1 MDKSRRA
8 FLGKSFAAIG
18 AAALAPSLLSSCTGG
33 AEKPAASAADGKP
46 NSVFNGVAIG
56 TITYSWR
63 SMPGGLEN
71 IVKYCKETGISTIE
85 LMSGDLES
93 YMGIPANPMQ
103 RIMQEAMRNAQ
114 PAAPAAGGPGAG
126 GPGAAPAG
134 GPGAAPAGGRPGG
147 PGAGGPG
154 GAPAGGPGGPGGFRR
169 PTFTPEQ
176 QAEIDKYNEDVKV
189 WRKNIDMDKV
199 AAAKKYLDDNGI
211 EAHIVKFSPGNWD
224 DDQIDYAFKVA
235 KAMGAKGVSDELNL
249 ESAKKM
255 APFAEKYGLKAIF
268 HNHMQYAE
276 DPNACDPILA
286 VSPAVAL
293 NFDSGHFFGSTGR
306 NPIEM
311 IEKYHDRI
319 VSLHIKD
326 KTGPNTQPTPNQNQV
341 WGQGEMPL
349 AEVLN
354 YIKEKKYPI
363 YCDIELEYDV
373 KPWSNA
379 VKEVKTCVD
388 YARQI
393 LL

>member
-1 MDKSRRA
+1 
-8 FLGKSFAAIG
+8 
-18 AAALAPSLLSSCTGG
+18 
-33 AEKPAASAADGKP
+33 
-46 NSVFNGVAIG
+46 
-56 TITYSWR
+56 
-63 SMPGGLEN
+63 MPGGLEN

-147 PGAGGPG
+147 PG
-154 GAPAGGPGGPGGFRR
+154 AGGPGGPGGFRR

>member
-1 MDKSRRA
+1 
-8 FLGKSFAAIG
+8 
-18 AAALAPSLLSSCTGG
+18 
-33 AEKPAASAADGKP
+33 
-46 NSVFNGVAIG
+46 
-56 TITYSWR
+56 
-63 SMPGGLEN
+63 MPGGLEN
-71 IVKYCKETGISTIE
+71 IVKYCKETGISTLE
-85 LMSGDLES
+85 LMSNDLEA
-93 YMGIPANPMQ
+93 YLGIPENPMQ

-114 PAAPAAGGPGAG
+114 PAAPAAPAAGAPG
-126 GPGAAPAG
+126 APAG
-134 GPGAAPAGGRPGG
+134 GPGGTRPGGGPGGGPGG
-147 PGAGGPG
+147 PG
-154 GAPAGGPGGPGGFRR
+154 GGPGGPGGFRR
-169 PTFTPEQ
+169 PSFTPEQ
-176 QAEIDKYNEDVKV
+176 QAEIDKYNADVKE
-189 WRKNIDMDKV
+189 WRRNIDMDKV

-235 KAMGAKGVSDELNL
+235 KAMGAKGVSDELSL

-276 DPNACDPILA
+276 DPNACDPVLA

-326 KTGPNTQPTPNQNQV
+326 KTGPNTQPTPNTNQV

-379 VKEVKTCVD
+379 VKEVKTCVN

>member
-18 AAALAPSLLSSCTGG
+18 AAALAPQLLTSC
-33 AEKPAASAADGKP
+33 ADANNAAAPAADGKP

-85 LMSGDLES
+85 LMSNDLEA
-93 YMGIPANPMQ
+93 YLGIPESPMQ
-103 RIMQEAMRNAQ
+103 RIMAEARAAQ
-114 PAAPAAGGPGAG
+114 AAAAPAAPAGAPAGGPGAPGAG
-126 GPGAAPAG
+126 GPGA
-134 GPGAAPAGGRPGG
+134 

-154 GAPAGGPGGPGGFRR
+154 APGAGGPGGPGGPGGFRR
-169 PTFTPEQ
+169 PSFTPEQ
-176 QAEIDKYNEDVKV
+176 QAEIDKYNADVKV
-189 WRKNIDMDKV
+189 WRANIDMDKV

-235 KAMGAKGVSDELNL
+235 KAMGAKGVSDELSV

-276 DPNACDPILA
+276 DPNACDPVLA
-286 VSPAVAL
+286 VSPACAL

-326 KTGPNTQPTPNQNQV
+326 KTGPNTQPTPNTNQV

-373 KPWSNA
+373 KSWSDA
-379 VKEVKTCVD
+379 VKEVKTCVN

>member
-8 FLGKSFAAIG
+8 FIGKSFAAIG
-18 AAALAPSLLSSCTGG
+18 AAALAPQLLSSCEGN
-33 AEKPAASAADGKP
+33 AAAPAADGKP

-85 LMSGDLES
+85 LMSNDLEA
-93 YMGIPANPMQ
+93 YLGIPESPMQ
-103 RIMQEAMRNAQ
+103 RIMAEARAAQ
-114 PAAPAAGGPGAG
+114 AA
-126 GPGAAPAG
+126 AAPAG
-134 GPGAAPAGGRPGG
+134 GAPAGAPGAPGAGGPGG
-147 PGAGGPG
+147 PGAGGP
-154 GAPAGGPGGPGGFRR
+154 GGPGGPGGFRR
-169 PTFTPEQ
+169 PSFTPEQ
-176 QAEIDKYNEDVKV
+176 QAEIDKYNADVKV
-189 WRKNIDMDKV
+189 WRANIDMDKV

-235 KAMGAKGVSDELNL
+235 KAMGAKGVSDELSV

-276 DPNACDPILA
+276 DPNACDPVLA
-286 VSPAVAL
+286 VSPAVSL
-293 NFDSGHFFGSTGR
+293 NFDAGHFFGSTGR

-319 VSLHIKD
+319 VSIHIKD

-363 YCDIELEYDV
+363 YCDIELEYEV
-373 KPWSNA
+373 KPWSDA
-379 VKEVKTCVD
+379 VKEVKTCVN

>member
-18 AAALAPSLLSSCTGG
+18 AAALAPQLLSSCTTDG
-33 AEKPAASAADGKP
+33 ANKPVASTDGKP

-85 LMSGDLES
+85 LMSNDLEA
-93 YMGIPANPMQ
+93 YLGIPESPLQ
-103 RIMQEAMRNAQ
+103 RIMAEARASQ
-114 PAAPAAGGPGAG
+114 AAAAPTP
-126 GPGAAPAG
+126 AP
-134 GPGAAPAGGRPGG
+134 GRP
-147 PGAGGPG
+147 AGGPG
-154 GAPAGGPGGPGGFRR
+154 GAPGPGGPGGFRR
-169 PTFTPEQ
+169 PSFTPEQ
-176 QAEIDKYNEDVKV
+176 QAEIDKYNADVKA
-189 WRKNIDMDKV
+189 WRRNIDMDKV

-235 KAMGAKGVSDELNL
+235 KAMGAKGVSDELNV

-276 DPNACDPILA
+276 DPNACDPVLA

-319 VSLHIKD
+319 VSIHIKD

-363 YCDIELEYDV
+363 YCDIELEYEV

-379 VKEVKTCVD
+379 VKEVKTCVN

-393 LL
+393 LM

>member
-8 FLGKSFAAIG
+8 FIGKSFAAIG
-18 AAALAPSLLSSCTGG
+18 AVALAPQMLSSCTDGN
-33 AEKPAASAADGKP
+33 KPSATAADGKP

-71 IVKYCKETGISTIE
+71 IVKYCKEAGISTIE
-85 LMSGDLES
+85 LMSGDLEA
-93 YMGIPANPMQ
+93 YLGIPASPMQ
-103 RIMQEAMRNAQ
+103 RIMQEARAAQ
-114 PAAPAAGGPGAG
+114 AA
-126 GPGAAPAG
+126 AAPAG
-134 GPGAAPAGGRPGG
+134 GPGAGRPG
-147 PGAGGPG
+147 PGGPG
-154 GAPAGGPGGPGGFRR
+154 GAPGGPGGFRR
-169 PTFTPEQ
+169 PNFTPEQ
-176 QAEIDKYNEDVKV
+176 QAEIDKYNQDVKN
-189 WRKNIDMDKV
+189 WRINIDLNKV

-235 KAMGAKGVSDELNL
+235 KAMGAKGVSDELSV

-276 DPNACDPILA
+276 DPNACDPVLA

-319 VSLHIKD
+319 VSIHIKD
-326 KTGPNTQPTPNQNQV
+326 KTGPNTQPTPNTNQV

-373 KPWSNA
+373 KSWSNA
-379 VKEVKTCVD
+379 VKEVKTCVN

>member
-18 AAALAPSLLSSCTGG
+18 AAAIAPSLLSSCTG
-33 AEKPAASAADGKP
+33 AEKPAAPASDGKP

-71 IVKYCKETGISTIE
+71 VVKYCKATGISTLE
-85 LMSGDLES
+85 LMSDALES
-93 YMGIPANPMQ
+93 YLGAPENPTM

-114 PAAPAAGGPGAG
+114 PAAPAGGT
-126 GPGAAPAG
+126 PAG
-134 GPGAAPAGGRPGG
+134 GPRPGAGAPGPGG
-147 PGAGGPG
+147 PGAGGARPG
-154 GAPAGGPGGPGGFRR
+154 GGPGAGGPGGPGGFRR
-169 PTFTPEQ
+169 PSFTPEQ
-176 QAEIDKYNEDVKV
+176 QAVIDKYNEEIKQ
-189 WRKNIDMDKV
+189 WRLNIDLDKV
-199 AAAKKYLDDNGI
+199 AAAKQYLADNGI
-211 EAHIVKFSPGNWD
+211 DAHIVKFSPGNWEPD
-224 DDQIDYAFKVA
+224 MIDYAFKVA
-235 KAMGAKGVSDELNL
+235 KAMGAKGVSDELSV
-249 ESAKKM
+249 ESAKNM
-255 APFAEKYGLKAIF
+255 APYAEKYGLKAIF

-276 DPNACDPILA
+276 DPNACDPVLA
-286 VSPAVAL
+286 VSPACAL

-319 VSLHIKD
+319 VSIHIKD
-326 KTGPNTQPTPNQNQV
+326 KTGPNTQPTPNTNQV

-373 KPWSNA
+373 KPWSDA
-379 VKEVKTCVD
+379 VKEVRTCVN

-393 LL
+393 LM

>member
-18 AAALAPSLLSSCTGG
+18 AAALAPQLLTSC
-33 AEKPAASAADGKP
+33 ADANNAAAPAADGKP

-85 LMSGDLES
+85 LMSNDLEA
-93 YMGIPANPMQ
+93 YLGIPESPMQ
-103 RIMQEAMRNAQ
+103 RIMAEARAAQ
-114 PAAPAAGGPGAG
+114 AAAAPAAPAGAPAGGPGAPGAG
-126 GPGAAPAG
+126 GPGA
-134 GPGAAPAGGRPGG
+134 
-147 PGAGGPG
+147 PGAGGP
-154 GAPAGGPGGPGGFRR
+154 GGPGGPGGFRR
-169 PTFTPEQ
+169 PSFTPEQ
-176 QAEIDKYNEDVKV
+176 QAEIDKYNADVKV
-189 WRKNIDMDKV
+189 WRANIDMDKV

-235 KAMGAKGVSDELNL
+235 KAMGAKGVSDELSV

-276 DPNACDPILA
+276 DPNACDPVLA
-286 VSPAVAL
+286 VSPACAL

-326 KTGPNTQPTPNQNQV
+326 KTGPNTQPTPNTNQV

-373 KPWSNA
+373 KSWSDA
-379 VKEVKTCVD
+379 VKEVKTCVN

>member
-8 FLGKSFAAIG
+8 FLGKSFTAIG
-18 AAALAPSLLSSCTGG
+18 AAALAPSLFSSCAG
-33 AEKPAASAADGKP
+33 ASSKPATPASDGKP

-56 TITYSWR
+56 TITYSFR

-71 IVKYCKETGISTIE
+71 VVKYCREAGISTVE
-85 LMSGDLES
+85 LMSNDLEA
-93 YMGIPANPMQ
+93 YLGIPESPMR
-103 RIMQEAMRNAQ
+103 RIMQEAMKNM
-114 PAAPAAGGPGAG
+114 PAPAPGA
-126 GPGAAPAG
+126 P
-134 GPGAAPAGGRPGG
+134 RQ
-147 PGAGGPG
+147 
-154 GAPAGGPGGPGGFRR
+154 R

-176 QAEIDKYNEDVKV
+176 QAEIDKYNADVKE

-211 EAHIVKFSPGNWD
+211 EAHVVKFSPGNWE

-249 ESAKKM
+249 EAAKKT
-255 APFAEKYGLKAIF
+255 APFAEKYGIYTIY

-276 DPNACDPILA
+276 NPTICDPVLA
-286 VSPAVAL
+286 VSPNVML
-293 NFDSGHFFGSTGR
+293 NFDAGHFFGSTGR

-319 VSLHIKD
+319 VSMHIKD
-326 KTGPNTQPTPNQNQV
+326 KTGPNTDPTPNQNQV
-341 WGQGEMPL
+341 WGQGQMPL

-379 VKEVKTCVD
+379 VKEVKTCVN

>member
-18 AAALAPSLLSSCTGG
+18 AAALAPSLLSSCTDG
-33 AEKPAASAADGKP
+33 AEKPAAPAADGKP

-235 KAMGAKGVSDELNL
+235 KAIGAKGVSDELNL

>member
-18 AAALAPSLLSSCTGG
+18 AAALAPQLLSSCAGNS
-33 AEKPAASAADGKP
+33 AAPAADGKP

-93 YMGIPANPMQ
+93 YLGIPESPMQ
-103 RIMQEAMRNAQ
+103 RIMAEARAAQ
-114 PAAPAAGGPGAG
+114 TAAAPAAPAGGARPGGAPGPGGPG
-126 GPGAAPAG
+126 GPGAAP
-134 GPGAAPAGGRPGG
+134 
-147 PGAGGPG
+147 
-154 GAPAGGPGGPGGFRR
+154 GPGGPAGFRR
-169 PTFTPEQ
+169 PSFTPEQ
-176 QAEIDKYNEDVKV
+176 QAEIDKYNEDVKK
-189 WRKNIDMDKV
+189 WRANIDMDKV

-211 EAHIVKFSPGNWD
+211 EAHIVKFSPGNWEPEM
-224 DDQIDYAFKVA
+224 IDYAFKVA
-235 KAMGAKGVSDELNL
+235 KAMGAKGVSDEMSV
-249 ESAKKM
+249 ESAKNM

-268 HNHMQYAE
+268 HNHMQYAD
-276 DPNACDPILA
+276 DPNACDPVLA

-293 NFDSGHFFGSTGR
+293 NFDSGHYFGSTGR
-306 NPIEM
+306 NPIDM

-326 KTGPNTQPTPNQNQV
+326 KTGPNTQPNPNQNQV

-379 VKEVKTCVD
+379 VKEVKTCVN

-393 LL
+393 LM

>member
-33 AEKPAASAADGKP
+33 AEKPAAPAADGKP

-114 PAAPAAGGPGAG
+114 PAAPA
-126 GPGAAPAG
+126 G

-147 PGAGGPG
+147 PGAGGPGAAPAGGRPGGPG

>member
-18 AAALAPSLLSSCTGG
+18 AAALAPQLLSSCEGN
-33 AEKPAASAADGKP
+33 AAAPVADGKP

-85 LMSGDLES
+85 LMSNDLEA
-93 YMGIPANPMQ
+93 YLGIPESPMQ
-103 RIMQEAMRNAQ
+103 RIMAEARAAQ
-114 PAAPAAGGPGAG
+114 AAAAPAAPAGGAPAGAPGAG
-126 GPGAAPAG
+126 GPGAPGAG
-134 GPGAAPAGGRPGG
+134 GPGG
-147 PGAGGPG
+147 PGAGGP
-154 GAPAGGPGGPGGFRR
+154 GGPGGPGGFRR
-169 PTFTPEQ
+169 PSFTPEQ
-176 QAEIDKYNEDVKV
+176 QAEIDKYNADVKV
-189 WRKNIDMDKV
+189 WRANIDMDKV

-235 KAMGAKGVSDELNL
+235 KAMGAKGVSDELSV

-276 DPNACDPILA
+276 DPNACDPVLA
-286 VSPAVAL
+286 VSPAVSL
-293 NFDSGHFFGSTGR
+293 NFDAGHFFGSTGR

-319 VSLHIKD
+319 VSIHIKD

-373 KPWSNA
+373 KPWSDA
-379 VKEVKTCVD
+379 VKEVKTCVN

>member
-18 AAALAPSLLSSCTGG
+18 AAALAPQLLSSCEGN
-33 AEKPAASAADGKP
+33 AAAPVADGKP

-85 LMSGDLES
+85 LMSNDLEAFL
-93 YMGIPANPMQ
+93 GIPESPMQ
-103 RIMQEAMRNAQ
+103 RIMAEARAAQ
-114 PAAPAAGGPGAG
+114 AAAAPAAPAGGAPAAPAGGAPAGAPGAGAPGAG
-126 GPGAAPAG
+126 GP
-134 GPGAAPAGGRPGG
+134 
-147 PGAGGPG
+147 
-154 GAPAGGPGGPGGFRR
+154 GGPGGPGGFRR
-169 PTFTPEQ
+169 PSFTPEQ
-176 QAEIDKYNEDVKV
+176 QAEIDKYNADVKV
-189 WRKNIDMDKV
+189 WRANIDMDKV

-235 KAMGAKGVSDELNL
+235 KAMGAKGVSDELSV

-276 DPNACDPILA
+276 DPNACDPVLA
-286 VSPAVAL
+286 VSPAVSL
-293 NFDSGHFFGSTGR
+293 NFDAGHFFGSTGR

-319 VSLHIKD
+319 VSIHIKD

-373 KPWSNA
+373 KPWSDA
-379 VKEVKTCVD
+379 VKEVKTCVN

>member
-18 AAALAPSLLSSCTGG
+18 AAALAPSLLSSCADSTN
-33 AEKPAASAADGKP
+33 KPAAVADGKP

-71 IVKYCKETGISTIE
+71 IVKYCKETGISTLE
-85 LMSGDLES
+85 LMSNDLEA
-93 YMGIPANPMQ
+93 YLGIPENPMQ

-114 PAAPAAGGPGAG
+114 PAAPAAPAPG
-126 GPGAAPAG
+126 APAG
-134 GPGAAPAGGRPGG
+134 GPGGARPGGGPGG
-147 PGAGGPG
+147 PG
-154 GAPAGGPGGPGGFRR
+154 GGPGGPGGFRR
-169 PTFTPEQ
+169 PSFTPEQ
-176 QAEIDKYNEDVKV
+176 QAEIDKYNADVKE
-189 WRKNIDMDKV
+189 WRRNIDMDKV

-235 KAMGAKGVSDELNL
+235 KAMGAKGVSDELSL

-276 DPNACDPILA
+276 DPNACDPVLA

-293 NFDSGHFFGSTGR
+293 NFASGHFFGSTGR

-326 KTGPNTQPTPNQNQV
+326 KTGPNTQPTPNTNQV

-379 VKEVKTCVD
+379 VKEVKTCVN

>member
-18 AAALAPSLLSSCTGG
+18 AAALAPQLLSSCEGN
-33 AEKPAASAADGKP
+33 AAAPAADGKP

-71 IVKYCKETGISTIE
+71 IVKYCKETGISTLE
-85 LMSGDLES
+85 LMSNDLEA
-93 YMGIPANPMQ
+93 YLGIPESPMQ
-103 RIMQEAMRNAQ
+103 RIMAEARAAQ
-114 PAAPAAGGPGAG
+114 AAAAPAA
-126 GPGAAPAG
+126 AAPG
-134 GPGAAPAGGRPGG
+134 PGG
-147 PGAGGPG
+147 PGAPG
-154 GAPAGGPGGPGGFRR
+154 AGGPGGPGGFRR
-169 PTFTPEQ
+169 PSFTPEQ
-176 QAEIDKYNEDVKV
+176 QAEIDKYNEDVKK
-189 WRKNIDMDKV
+189 WRANIDMDKV

-211 EAHIVKFSPGNWD
+211 EAHIVKFSPGNWEPEM
-224 DDQIDYAFKVA
+224 IDYAFKVA
-235 KAMGAKGVSDELNL
+235 KAMGAKGVSDELSV
-249 ESAKKM
+249 ESAKNM

-276 DPNACDPILA
+276 DPNACDPVLA

-293 NFDSGHFFGSTGR
+293 NFDAGHFFGSTGR

-319 VSLHIKD
+319 VSIHIKD
-326 KTGPNTQPTPNQNQV
+326 KTGPQTQPTPNQNQV

-373 KPWSNA
+373 KPWSDA
-379 VKEVKTCVD
+379 VKEVKTCVN

>member
-8 FLGKSFAAIG
+8 FLGKSFTAIG
-18 AAALAPSLLSSCTGG
+18 AAALAPSLFSSC
-33 AEKPAASAADGKP
+33 ADASSKPATPASDGKP

-56 TITYSWR
+56 TITYSFR

-71 IVKYCKETGISTIE
+71 VVKYCREAGISTVE
-85 LMSGDLES
+85 LMSNDLEA
-93 YMGIPANPMQ
+93 YLGIPESPMR
-103 RIMQEAMRNAQ
+103 RIMQEAMKNM
-114 PAAPAAGGPGAG
+114 PAPAPGA
-126 GPGAAPAG
+126 P
-134 GPGAAPAGGRPGG
+134 RQ
-147 PGAGGPG
+147 
-154 GAPAGGPGGPGGFRR
+154 R

-176 QAEIDKYNEDVKV
+176 QAEIDKYNADVKE

-211 EAHIVKFSPGNWD
+211 EAHVVKFSPGNWE

-249 ESAKKM
+249 EAAKKT
-255 APFAEKYGLKAIF
+255 APFAEKYGIYTIY

-276 DPNACDPILA
+276 NPTICDPVLA
-286 VSPAVAL
+286 VSPNVML
-293 NFDSGHFFGSTGR
+293 NFDAGHFFGSTGR

-319 VSLHIKD
+319 VSMHIKD
-326 KTGPNTQPTPNQNQV
+326 KTGPNTDPTPNQNQV
-341 WGQGEMPL
+341 WGQGQMPL

-379 VKEVKTCVD
+379 VKEVKTCVN

>member
-1 MDKSRRA
+1 MNKSRRA

-18 AAALAPSLLSSCTGG
+18 AAALAPSLLSSC
-33 AEKPAASAADGKP
+33 ADASNKPAAKAADGKP

-56 TITYSWR
+56 TITYSFR
-63 SMPGGLEN
+63 SLPGGLEN

-85 LMSGDLES
+85 LMSNDLEAYLGAPES
-93 YMGIPANPMQ
+93 PMM
-103 RIMQEAMRNAQ
+103 RLMQEAMRNA
-114 PAAPAAGGPGAG
+114 PA
-126 GPGAAPAG
+126 PGAAPAG
-134 GPGAAPAGGRPGG
+134 GPGAPGGRP
-147 PGAGGPG
+147 AGGPG
-154 GAPAGGPGGPGGFRR
+154 GAPGGFRR
-169 PTFTPEQ
+169 PSFTPEQ
-176 QAEIDKYNEDVKV
+176 QAEIDKYNEDIKN

-249 ESAKKM
+249 EAAKKT
-255 APFAEKYGLKAIF
+255 APFAEKYGIYTIY

-276 DPNACDPILA
+276 NPTICDPVLA
-286 VSPAVAL
+286 VSPNVML
-293 NFDSGHFFGSTGR
+293 NFDAGHFFGSTGR

-319 VSLHIKD
+319 VSMHIKD
-326 KTGPNTQPTPNQNQV
+326 KTGPNTDSTPNQNQV
-341 WGQGEMPL
+341 WGQGQMPL

-379 VKEVKTCVD
+379 VKEVKTCVN